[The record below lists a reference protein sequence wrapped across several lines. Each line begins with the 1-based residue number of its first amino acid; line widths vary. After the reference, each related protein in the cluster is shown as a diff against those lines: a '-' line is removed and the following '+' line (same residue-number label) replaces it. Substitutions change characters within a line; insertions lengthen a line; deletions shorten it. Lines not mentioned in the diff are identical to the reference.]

1 MKYNVVTDADGYV
14 QIIRHTGTKLDFAE
28 LDLSKYDLTED
39 RMHAYKLGRNELIWD
54 EAKYQ
59 EILNE
64 KQKEADLKEIADLE
78 QKLKDTDYIIA
89 RWGEEIVSLDNPL
102 TWVSDV
108 IKINLKYASQYKEA
122 FANRKRWRE
131 RIEELRSKL

>member
-14 QIIRHTGTKLDFAE
+14 QIIRHTGTRLDFVE

-39 RMHAYKLGRNELIWD
+39 RMHAYKLGRNELIFD

-78 QKLKDTDYIIA
+78 QKLNDTDYIIA
-89 RWGEEIVSLDNPL
+89 RWGEEIVSLDKPL
-102 TWVSDV
+102 TWITDV
-108 IKINLKYASQYKEA
+108 IKINLKYASLYKEA

>member
-1 MKYNVVTDADGYV
+1 MKYYVVTNTEGYV
-14 QIIRHTGTKLDFAE
+14 QFIKHTNSRLDFIE
-28 LDLSKYDLTED
+28 LDLEQYDLTED
-39 RMHAYKLGRNELIWD
+39 RIHAYKLGRNELIWD

-64 KQKEADLKEIADLE
+64 KQKKADLKEIADLE
-78 QKLKDTDYIIA
+78 QKLNDTDYIIA
-89 RWGEEIVSLDNPL
+89 RWGEDIVSLDNPL
-102 TWVSDV
+102 TWISDV
-108 IKINLKYASQYKEA
+108 IKINLKYALQYKEA

>member
-14 QIIRHTGTKLDFAE
+14 QIIRHTGTKLDFVE

-59 EILNE
+59 EILNK
-64 KQKEADLKEIADLE
+64 KQKEADSKEIADLE
-78 QKLKDTDYIIA
+78 QKLNDTDYIIA

-102 TWVSDV
+102 TWISDV